1 MNAPESSE
9 VSSTLV
15 TRFLEPL
22 KIQPMKGLAAFRRYA
37 QGDRPDG
44 GTRRS
49 RDAYQ
54 SRHDPGGNPA
64 PSRIIDRNES
74 GIETVIET

>member
-1 MNAPESSE
+1 
-9 VSSTLV
+9 
-15 TRFLEPL
+15 
-22 KIQPMKGLAAFRRYA
+22 MKGLAAFRRYA

-74 GIETVIET
+74 GIETGIET